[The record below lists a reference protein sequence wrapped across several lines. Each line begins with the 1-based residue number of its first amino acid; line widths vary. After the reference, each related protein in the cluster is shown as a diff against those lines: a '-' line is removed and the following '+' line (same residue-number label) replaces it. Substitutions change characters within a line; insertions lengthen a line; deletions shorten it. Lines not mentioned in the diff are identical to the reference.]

1 MKGTERGFTLIEI
14 IVVFGILATILGIGY
29 VRAVGIERRAPVTAT
44 VNTFIA
50 DLRGEQTKAMTAV
63 NQNSYSISIADYST
77 PENITISTTFP
88 GSVIAFTK
96 GSGDV
101 VGFAPGNNTVT
112 ITQTLTGEHKIIT
125 INRYGAVTQVQ

>member
-1 MKGTERGFTLIEI
+1 MKGTRPGFTLIEI
-14 IVVFGILATILGIGY
+14 IVVLGILATILGIGY

-50 DLRGEQTKAMTAV
+50 DLRAVQTKAMTAG
-63 NQNSYSISIADYST
+63 NQNSYSISIADYPT
-77 PENITISTTFP
+77 PANIAITTTFA
-88 GSVIAFTK
+88 GSLITFAK
-96 GSGDV
+96 GSGDIS
-101 VGFAPGNNTVT
+101 GFSSGNNTVT